1 MPANLG
7 PQYLA
12 AEAHYRE
19 AITDE
24 ERLAALEEMMAY
36 IPKHKGTEKMQADIK
51 RRMAKL
57 RDAIKSG
64 SRGPRRK
71 DIFRIDKEGAGQV
84 VLAGPPNSGKSSIL
98 KAMSRTSPEIAEYP
112 FTTRTPLS
120 GMAQWENVQIQL
132 VDLPPVSPES
142 AQTWL
147 WAILRMSDGL
157 LITLDMGDDNVLSDY
172 EDLIAFMEQNNVK
185 VKNQGERQFTEKR
198 AICAANKMDMPGAE
212 DRLSLLREIIGDTME
227 IVPCSA
233 LTGDGLHELGAKMF
247 FDLLDKIRVYTRPPG
262 KKPDFTQPF
271 ILDRGITVLEAAR
284 DVHKEIAENLKYA
297 RVWGKGVFEG
307 QMVPRDHVLHDGD
320 IVVFYS

>member
-1 MPANLG
+1 
-7 PQYLA
+7 
-12 AEAHYRE
+12 
-19 AITDE
+19 
-24 ERLAALEEMMAY
+24 
-36 IPKHKGTEKMQADIK
+36 
-51 RRMAKL
+51 
-57 RDAIKSG
+57 
-64 SRGPRRK
+64 
-71 DIFRIDKEGAGQV
+71 
-84 VLAGPPNSGKSSIL
+84 
-98 KAMSRTSPEIAEYP
+98 
-112 FTTRTPLS
+112 
-120 GMAQWENVQIQL
+120 
-132 VDLPPVSPES
+132 
-142 AQTWL
+142 
-147 WAILRMSDGL
+147 MSDGL